1 MKILMMAEHLAIK
14 NINNYT
20 MYNINMLSNLLDEEG
35 QEKIKNMLANA
46 TFPLKFY
53 AIIIT
58 VILLLNTFYLY
69 SISKKLGN

>member
-1 MKILMMAEHLAIK
+1 
-14 NINNYT
+14 
-20 MYNINMLSNLLDEEG
+20 MLSNLLDEEG

-69 SISKKLGN
+69 CICKKLGN

>member
-69 SISKKLGN
+69 CICKKLGN